1 MLTLDSVYLLTDSNT
16 SLKSRT
22 RNKAV
27 LEVAF
32 NTCFRS
38 KGDLQV
44 EAQPKLFSKLLKW
57 VREVPW
63 AAWAV
68 TEQNY
73 PTAGGETRR
82 GSRALHQRPWWSS
95 CSLLFSNTPQGSI
108 PRTQLGICCIWPH
121 KLLQWLQGSAQF
133 WDMSE
138 LSSVPSTTS
147 ASTFQWCKRSFT
159 LDNTARSSWSS
170 ILEEHWSPIDGVSW
184 RSQSHVSRALKVSH

>member
-32 NTCFRS
+32 NTSFRS
-38 KGDLQV
+38 EGDLQV

-63 AAWAV
+63 AAWL

-73 PTAGGETRR
+73 PTVGGETRR
-82 GSRALHQRPWWSS
+82 GSRALHHRGRDGVAAHY
-95 CSLLFSNTPQGSI
+95 SLVTPLEGAS
-108 PRTQLGICCIWPH
+108 LGPSLASAAFGPH

-133 WDMSE
+133 WDTSE

-147 ASTFQWCKRSFT
+147 TSTFQWCQEVIHFGQ
-159 LDNTARSSWSS
+159 
-170 ILEEHWSPIDGVSW
+170 HC
-184 RSQSHVSRALKVSH
+184 